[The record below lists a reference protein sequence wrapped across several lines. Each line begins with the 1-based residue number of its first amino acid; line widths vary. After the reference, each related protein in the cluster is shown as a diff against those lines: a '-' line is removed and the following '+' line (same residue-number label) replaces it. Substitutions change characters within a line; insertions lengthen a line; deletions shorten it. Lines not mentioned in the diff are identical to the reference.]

1 MSSPSVPAEWVTQ
14 RERGS
19 VTLLRLMSFI
29 SLRLGRRVGRCLLYA
44 IVAYYFLFAPT
55 TRRHSRDY
63 LRRALGRE
71 PGPLDRYRH
80 LLWFAS
86 VTHDR
91 IYLLHGRY
99 DLFDIAIEGDE
110 SVRERFRSGSG
121 AILMGAH
128 VGSFEITYSLGKRQ
142 PGLHVAMAMYED
154 NARKVNAL
162 LAAINPADRPQVI
175 ALGHFD
181 AMLKLQEC
189 LERGAFVGVLGDRSL
204 RNESGQVVDFLGA
217 PAAFPTGA
225 MRVAALLRQRVF
237 FMAGLYCGG
246 NRYRVVFEP
255 LVDFAATPPRQ
266 RDAAVREA
274 IVRYAA
280 LLEETCRAH
289 PYNWFNF
296 SDFWHATH

>member
-1 MSSPSVPAEWVTQ
+1 MRSPSVPAQWVTQ

-19 VTLLRLMSFI
+19 ATLLRVMSFL
-29 SLRLGRRVGRCLLYA
+29 SMRLGRRVGRCILYA
-44 IVAYYFLFAPT
+44 ITAYYFLFGPT
-55 TRRHSRDY
+55 TRRHSLDY
-63 LRRALGRE
+63 LRRALGRK
-71 PGPLDRYRH
+71 PGALDRYRH
-80 LLWFAS
+80 LLYFAS
-86 VTHDR
+86 AIHDR
-91 IYLLHGRY
+91 IYLLNGRY

-110 SVRERFRSGSG
+110 LVRERFRTGSG

-162 LAAINPADRPQVI
+162 MAAINPTDRPQII

-181 AMLKLQEC
+181 AMLKIQEC

-204 RNESGQVVDFLGA
+204 RDEPGVVVDFLGS
-217 PAAFPTGA
+217 PATFPTGA

-237 FMAGLYCGG
+237 FMVGLYRGG

-255 LVDFAATPPRQ
+255 LVDFAATPARQ
-266 RDAAVREA
+266 RDVAVRDA
-274 IVRYAA
+274 IVRYAS
-280 LLEETCRAH
+280 LLEATCRTD

-296 SDFWHATH
+296 SDFWHGTH